1 MEQRYRG
8 NDCYHCGLPIPDDY
22 IKSLRVLGEER
33 FFCCEGCYAVA
44 DMIVSSELDDYYKFR
59 TETAD
64 RPDNVKQL
72 ESELAAYDQQQ
83 VQEDYLLDIT
93 SETEKSVL
101 LFSEQIRCSA
111 CAWLIERRL
120 NKLSGVSS
128 LQVNVTSQIIHL
140 KWNPETIALSR
151 ILKEL
156 HSLGY
161 SATPYKPEE
170 TVIQQKVA
178 QKGWLKRLGM
188 AGLGMMQVM
197 MFAVALYL
205 GAFNG
210 MAQEYQG
217 LIRWVSFLIATPVL
231 FYSGYPFYSSGLAS
245 LRNKQLNMDV
255 PITLA
260 LFIAYGTSIWA
271 LFSAGGEVYF
281 DSVTMFV
288 FFLLIGRYI
297 EFRVRQQIS
306 ERIYKGSARKPNYA
320 EQYDAKTGD
329 TTPIAVKAIQD
340 GDLLL
345 VRAGKS
351 VTVDGELVSEQAE
364 LNVSML
370 NGEFLPSK
378 VRHGQSVLAGS
389 VNNHQPF
396 VMRARISEQG
406 SYWQKLLRLQ
416 EAALLDKPKIGLLA
430 DKVARYFV
438 ATILLIATGV
448 AFYWLNAGS
457 EDALGI
463 TLSVLVVSCP
473 CALSLATPI
482 AMTCGTLAYNQRNIL
497 IKGQSFLQASSE
509 ITDIVFDKTGTLTQG
524 VLSVDDIETFGS
536 FKKEKALQIIAALEA
551 QSEHP
556 IGQAFKSFET
566 SQCLATNVHFFPF
579 KGVTGEVEQTIY
591 TFGNADCIQGVEESY
606 IEKRSDLDA
615 LWLLQEQRPV
625 AKVTLNDTL
634 RESAF
639 DVCAKLKVQGYRL
652 HLLSGDPSSQVGEV
666 SRQLQLDQWKNNAQP
681 EDKFEY
687 VKTLQAQG
695 SKVLMVGDGVNDA
708 PVMSVANAS
717 MAMADAADI
726 TRVSADCYLLS
737 DKLADIDFALAKSKH
752 TQRIIKQNLLWALLY
767 NATMIPVAAMGYI
780 PPYLAALGMS
790 FSSVVVVINSL
801 RLKK

>member
-8 NDCYHCGLPIPDDY
+8 NDCYHCGLPIPYDY
-22 IKSLRVLGEER
+22 IKSLNILGEER
-33 FFCCEGCYAVA
+33 HFCCEGCYAVA

-64 RPDNVKQL
+64 KPDDVRQL

-83 VQEDYLLDIT
+83 VQEDYLLET
-93 SETEKSVL
+93 ASETEKKVL
-101 LFSEQIRCSA
+101 LFSDQIRCSA

-120 NKLSGVSS
+120 NKLPGVSS

-140 KWNPETIALSR
+140 KWDSDKVSLSH

-156 HSLGY
+156 HRLGY

-170 TVIQQKVA
+170 TVIQQKTV

-245 LRNKQLNMDV
+245 LKNKQLNMDV

-260 LFIAYGTSIWA
+260 LFIAYGASIWA
-271 LFSAGGEVYF
+271 LFSGGGEVYF

-306 ERIYKGSARKPNYA
+306 ERIYKSSAQKPNYA
-320 EQYDAKTGD
+320 EQYDARTGE
-329 TTPIAVKAIQD
+329 TIPVAVKAIKG

-345 VRAGKS
+345 VRAGKN
-351 VTVDGELVSEQAE
+351 VIVDGELVSEQAE

-378 VRHGQSVLAGS
+378 VSHGQTVLAGS
-389 VNNHQPF
+389 VNSHQPF

-438 ATILLIATGV
+438 ATILLVATAV
-448 AFYWLNAGS
+448 AFYWINAGS
-457 EDALGI
+457 EDALWI

-524 VLSVDDIETFGS
+524 VLSVAEIETIGS
-536 FKKEKALQIIAALEA
+536 FEKEKALQIIAALEA

-556 IGQAFKSFET
+556 IGQAFKPFET
-566 SQCLATNVHFFPF
+566 SQCLASDVHFIPF
-579 KGVTGEVEQTIY
+579 KGVTGKINQTSY
-591 TFGNADCIQGVEESY
+591 TFGNADCMQGVEETY
-606 IEKRSDLDA
+606 IEKLSDLDA

-625 AKVTLNDTL
+625 AKVTLSDTL

-639 DVCAKLKVQGYRL
+639 DVCAELKVQGYQL
-652 HLLSGDPSSQVGEV
+652 HLLSGDPSSQVAEV
-666 SRQLQLDQWKNNAQP
+666 SQQLQLDQWKNNAQP
-681 EDKFEY
+681 EQKLAY
-687 VKTLQAQG
+687 VKALQAQG
-695 SKVLMVGDGVNDA
+695 KKVLMVGDGVNDA
-708 PVMSVANAS
+708 PVMSAADAS

-737 DKLADIDFALAKSKH
+737 DKLGDINFALHKSKH
-752 TQRIIKQNLLWALLY
+752 TQQIIKQNLLWALLY